1 MIIEL
6 LGTPN
11 ENIWPEYPNLPAI
24 KSFTLKHQPYN
35 NLKQKFSTLS
45 ASGLRLL
52 NFLFMYDP
60 KKRATAE
67 ECLQS
72 SYFKDPPYRKPNLD
86 MFDYFGIKS
95 VLFAACSTTLM
106 PTFPQHR
113 NMTAQS
119 QEVVDT
125 NPSSSLSD
133 LVNFNF
139 VFRN

>member
-1 MIIEL
+1 MIIEM

-72 SYFKDPPYRKPNLD
+72 SYFKDPPYRKLKNDAFDLVKLTWVLIS
-86 MFDYFGIKS
+86 MFHNFDANISSAQKYECPASGNHRCKPIIKS
-95 VLFAACSTTLM
+95 L
-106 PTFPQHR
+106 
-113 NMTAQS
+113 
-119 QEVVDT
+119 
-125 NPSSSLSD
+125 
-133 LVNFNF
+133 
-139 VFRN
+139 

>member
-1 MIIEL
+1 MIIEM

-35 NLKQKFSTLS
+35 NLKQKFSALS

-72 SYFKDPPYRKPNLD
+72 SYFKDPPYRMLYLD
-86 MFDYFGIKS
+86 A
-95 VLFAACSTTLM
+95 FAYV
-106 PTFPQHR
+106 R
-113 NMTAQS
+113 
-119 QEVVDT
+119 
-125 NPSSSLSD
+125 
-133 LVNFNF
+133 VN
-139 VFRN
+139 